1 MNTDFQDIKSYKKP
15 NICENLYPNLTLA
28 LFAPLPAQPAQPAQ
42 PVQLNVYPA
51 CPVGRNYR
59 TGVKSFLHLF
69 LWGEL
74 LGTARLFNRDEILFV
89 FISSGR

>member
-69 LWGEL
+69 LWGEACL
-74 LGTARLFNRDEILFV
+74 TGMESFYSIQSGSKKV
-89 FISSGR
+89 F